1 MSASKFEEK
10 LDVFR
15 SHVKSVEKEAGV
27 LSMIEVAESG
37 RKCESQILLLMAL
50 HVNLP

>member
-1 MSASKFEEK
+1 MSTSKFEEK

-27 LSMIEVAESG
+27 LSMIESG
-37 RKCESQILLLMAL
+37 RECESQILLLMAL